1 MKRDWMT
8 ETVDHVS
15 DVDMA
20 PREDKKTQ
28 GDLNGWWKSV
38 LCELIV
44 LCVGHVV
51 AVTWI
56 ASVLCMGA
64 RFVTYRLI
72 MLCVCHLEAAS
83 WVASVICMERRWK
96 RPAQASS

>member
-8 ETVDHVS
+8 ETVDHGS

-20 PREDKKTQ
+20 PRGDQKTQ

-51 AVTWI
+51 AGTWI
-56 ASVLCMGA
+56 ASVLCM
-64 RFVTYRLI
+64 
-72 MLCVCHLEAAS
+72 VCKVRDVQIDRVVCLS
-83 WVASVICMERRWK
+83 RRGRK
-96 RPAQASS
+96 MGCKCYLY

>member
-8 ETVDHVS
+8 KTVDHGS

-20 PREDKKTQ
+20 PRGDQKTQ
-28 GDLNGWWKSV
+28 DDLKGWWKSV

-44 LCVGHVV
+44 LCLGHVV
-51 AVTWI
+51 AVIWI
-56 ASVLCMGA
+56 ATVLCMGA
-64 RFVTYRLI
+64 RFVTYRLTV
-72 MLCVCHLEAAS
+72 LCVGHVVAAS
-83 WVASVICMERRWK
+83 WVASVMCMERRWK